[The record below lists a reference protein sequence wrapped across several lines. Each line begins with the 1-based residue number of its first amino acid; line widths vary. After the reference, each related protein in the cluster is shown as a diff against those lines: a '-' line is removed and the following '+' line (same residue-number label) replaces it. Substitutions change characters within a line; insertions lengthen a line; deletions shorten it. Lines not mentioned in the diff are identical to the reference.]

1 MTSRLSVID
10 ELIDALCCLPGVGPR
25 SAQRMAYHLLIG
37 QRQKGLH
44 LAKSLTNAMEQVV
57 HCQVC
62 HNLTSQPTCHLC
74 DNPKRNTEQLCIVE
88 MPSDVLAIE
97 EAGVYQGCYFV
108 LMGRLSPLDGIGPKE
123 LNIEKLLR
131 LFPGEIN
138 EVIFAINPTVEG
150 EATRYYLEQQLEPF
164 SVKLTAL
171 ASGIPIGSELEYM
184 NANTIGN
191 ALLKRRALDDVE

>member
-10 ELIDALCCLPGVGPR
+10 ELIEALCCLPGVGPR

-37 QRQKGLH
+37 QRQKGLQ
-44 LAKSLTNAMEQVV
+44 LADSLTNAMQQVV

-62 HNLTSQPTCHLC
+62 HNLTSQPTCYLC
-74 DNPKRNTEQLCIVE
+74 VNPKRNSKELCIVE

-97 EAGVYQGCYFV
+97 EAGVYQGRYFV

-123 LNIEKLLR
+123 LNIDKLLR
-131 LFPGEIN
+131 LFPGEIS

-164 SVKLTAL
+164 RVKLTAL

-191 ALLKRRALDDVE
+191 ALLKRRELDEVE